1 MGRAG
6 AALQAQLVLG
16 RFGSGT
22 CHHPRCVFA
31 VGAGFMGSSLPLL
44 ALQGCPA
51 VALGAGG
58 TTLLGSFKIPHE
70 SQMELDLQPIS
81 ELRHTL

>member
-6 AALQAQLVLG
+6 AALQAWLVLG

-31 VGAGFMGSSLPLL
+31 VRAGFMGFSLPLL

-51 VALGAGG
+51 VALGAAG
-58 TTLLGSFKIPHE
+58 TTLLLGKVQNPTCKSNGAGFAASF
-70 SQMELDLQPIS
+70 
-81 ELRHTL
+81 